1 MYTFDSFESFCWF
14 GALSLFHLGAYKCCQ
29 PARSFLSR
37 WTSLPIIFRIARML
51 LTMFFFVF
59 VFFYLVM
66 CAVSLLTIW
75 PERCSLNVYVRMF
88 SGLVTIINLKRRYS
102 QAYPSINAQI
112 KCYLISFENWL
123 GTRFVESLF
132 KWITMFGLGFI

>member
-1 MYTFDSFESFCWF
+1 MYTFDSFESVF
-14 GALSLFHLGAYKCCQ
+14 GAWSRFHLGAYNCCQ

-37 WTSLPIIFRIARML
+37 WTSLPIIFRTARML
-51 LTMFFFVF
+51 LTMFFSCSYFSILL
-59 VFFYLVM
+59 YI

-75 PERCSLNVYVRMF
+75 PERCNLNVYVRMF

-112 KCYLISFENWL
+112 KCYLFSFENWL
-123 GTRFVESLF
+123 DARFVKSLF